1 MALVESNPIF
11 QIKGRVGRYVIKKF
25 NGKRVISL
33 RPVHYKKTKSR
44 VALKLQSNFAAVICF
59 AKHINSI
66 QNLVSIC
73 NTSSIKGFSAYHKI
87 IKSNLKITKF
97 GELTAQ
103 NIIVPDSIPSLI
115 TDMQLNKNELMVSIN
130 NLTTLKSIVGNHAA
144 TLVTVFVYSSSKRKT
159 KSSLHISSM
168 LHHLK
173 IEDCPGDFQKCFFIS
188 NEQPKMGNRIRHLI
202 LFSTLIWKSSA
213 SNKYEWCSTYSK
225 IIK

>member
-1 MALVESNPIF
+1 MALVESNPLF
-11 QIKGRVGRYVIKKF
+11 QINGRVGRYVVKKF

-44 VALKLQSNFAAVICF
+44 VALKLQSNFASVICL

-66 QNLVSIC
+66 QNLVSIW

-115 TDMQLNKNELMVSIN
+115 TDMQLSKNELMVSIN
-130 NLTTLKSIVGNHAA
+130 NLTTLKSFVSSHAA
-144 TLVTVFVYSSSKRKT
+144 TLVTVFVYSNSKRRT
-159 KSSLHISSM
+159 KSSLHISST

-173 IEDCPGDFQKCFFIS
+173 IEDCPVISKNVFLFQT
-188 NEQPKMGNRIRHLI
+188 NNPKWEIG
-202 LFSTLIWKSSA
+202 FVT
-213 SNKYEWCSTYSK
+213 
-225 IIK
+225 